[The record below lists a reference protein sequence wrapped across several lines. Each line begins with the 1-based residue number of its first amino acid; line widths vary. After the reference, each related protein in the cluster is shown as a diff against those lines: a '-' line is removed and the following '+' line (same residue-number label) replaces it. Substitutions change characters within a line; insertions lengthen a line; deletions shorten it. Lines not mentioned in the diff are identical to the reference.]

1 MSTLKTG
8 SIEHVGPAYALIGG
22 AAPTVPPVDS
32 DFSPA
37 EDFYMYVNS
46 KWQHRVKMPSYEDD
60 FGVSEEIEL
69 DLRQTLLKAL
79 DKHLANKPTDGLSR
93 LAHSFLES
101 SIQET
106 GIEDLKHELTM
117 LNCIDCTETLGKAIG
132 HLNKIQ
138 SRAPLSF
145 VVNSD
150 YYDSKKCCVYIYE
163 SVLGMPSKSNY
174 ANHASNRVLA
184 AYRRFLTQVG
194 RLLHI
199 DGLEGALTT
208 ESQLIPYMSD
218 AAELRDVSYVY
229 NPMTIKELEKEYPH
243 IPWRLSLTG
252 WGLSPHLLESST
264 FVVTNTKY
272 VTQFNKLCTTED
284 FGSMIKWMQSML
296 IIHFIRYLPPPFDDI
311 HYAFYEKML
320 KGVDKKLPQTNLTLR
335 VLMTFASQDLSR
347 MFVRLAVPPTVKSKT
362 IAYVRLLKEA
372 TARRISGLKWMEPST
387 KRAALRKVEIM
398 GFQVAYPEKWRSETS
413 EVHIDSGRPF
423 KNLIALSMKDTE
435 HMIVDLAHST
445 CKKRPSKWRE
455 GAFEV
460 NAYYYPEANM
470 MVVPAGILR
479 PPFFDTS
486 RSDAWNLGG
495 IGVAISHEITHG
507 FDEDG
512 RSFDEKGDYKDWWT
526 ASDERTYNT
535 MSRAIVKLFDGQ
547 KYMGGTVDG
556 KRTLNE
562 NLADLGGLAI
572 ALEALNLMLPEDA
585 SKRKAAYRD
594 FFISFAVSWRQ
605 KDRPKKARQALLL
618 DAHAPPIYRVNLIVR
633 QFEEFYTAFDIKPTE
648 KGYIPLEERIVFW

>member
-1 MSTLKTG
+1 MATFKAG
-8 SIEHVGPAYALIGG
+8 SIEHIGPAYALRGG

-37 EDFYMYVNS
+37 EDFYMHVNA
-46 KWQHRVKMPSYEDD
+46 KWQSRVKMPSYEDD

-69 DLRQTLLKAL
+69 DLRHTLLKAL
-79 DKHLANKPTDGLSR
+79 EKHFETKPTDGLSR
-93 LAHSFLES
+93 LAHSFLEPS
-101 SIQET
+101 VQAT
-106 GIEDLKHELTM
+106 GVEDLKHELTM
-117 LNCIDCTETLGKAIG
+117 LNCIDSSDMFGKAVG

-138 SRAPLSF
+138 ARAPLSF

-163 SVLGMPSKSNY
+163 AVLGLPSKSNY
-174 ANHASNRVLA
+174 ANHATNRILSS
-184 AYRRFLTQVG
+184 YRRFLSQVG
-194 RLLHI
+194 ELLHV
-199 DGLEGALTT
+199 DGFESALAT
-208 ESQLIPYMSD
+208 EMQLISYLSD

-229 NPMTIKELEKEYPH
+229 NPMGIKELEKEYSH
-243 IPWRLSLTG
+243 ISWRSALLG

-264 FVVTNTKY
+264 FIVTNTRYIK
-272 VTQFNKLCTTED
+272 QLDKICCGED
-284 FGSMIKWMQSML
+284 FSTLIKWMQSMV
-296 IIHFIRYLPPPFDDI
+296 IIHFIKYLPPPFDDL
-311 HYAFYEKML
+311 HYMFYEKRL
-320 KGVDKKLPQTNLTLR
+320 KGVDKKLPQSNLTLR

-362 IAYVRLLKEA
+362 ISYVRLLKEA
-372 TARRISGLKWMEPST
+372 TSRRISGLKWMEPST
-387 KRAALRKVEIM
+387 KRAALQKVEEM
-398 GFQVAYPEKWRSETS
+398 SFQVAYPEKWRSETG
-413 EVHIDSGRPF
+413 EVSIDSNRPF
-423 KNLIALSMKDTE
+423 KNLLLLAEKDTE
-435 HMIVDLAHST
+435 HMIDDLAHST

-479 PPFFDTS
+479 PPFFDSS

-507 FDEDG
+507 FDHDG
-512 RSFDEKGDYKDWWT
+512 RSFDAKGNYHDWWT

-535 MSRAIVKLFDGQ
+535 MSHAMVKLFDGQ

-572 ALEALNLMLPEDA
+572 ALEALNLMLPKDEKA
-585 SKRKAAYRD
+585 RKAAYKD

-618 DAHAPPIYRVNLIVR
+618 DAHAPPIFRVNLIVR